1 MKILTYLLLVAL
13 IFGCSSSI
21 ADSYRKTL
29 DSLEKQHQTELD
41 KGERMVLVE
50 QEYGITMDSMLNVV
64 YKDLMLKLNDS
75 EKKNLR
81 IAQREWIKKRDI
93 EFEELWKPLN
103 EMTTEIGFAPQDAR
117 MMVYSQEAIYIK
129 KRVLE
134 LVDQLEEK

>member
-21 ADSYRKTL
+21 SNSYRKTL

-41 KGERMVLVE
+41 KGERMMLVE

-81 IAQREWIKKRDI
+81 TAQREWIKKRDI

-103 EMTTEIGFAPQDAR
+103 EMTTEIGFAPQDGR
-117 MMVYSQEAIYIK
+117 MIVYSQEANYIK

-134 LVDQLEEK
+134 LVDKLEEK